1 MSKTRI
7 AFIGAG
13 NMAASLIGGL
23 RAQGVEAARIRASD
37 PGADTR
43 ARISAEHGI
52 ETFADNHQAI
62 DGADVVLIAVKPQAM
77 KAVCE
82 TLRAALQPG
91 QLVVSVA
98 AGITC
103 ASLARWL
110 GEQPIVRCMPNTPAL
125 VRQGVSGL
133 YATAGV
139 SPLQR
144 EQAAELLS
152 AVGLAVWLEQ
162 EQQLDA
168 VTAVSGS
175 GPAYFF
181 LLIEAMTAA
190 GVKLGL
196 PRETAAKRTWPST
209 VTSTL
214 PSCAAVS
221 LPPRAPPRRP
231 SSGSRP
237 MASKRWWK
245 TPWAP
250 PHTDRQRWP
259 SSWVTK
265 ERVMIGLN
273 TAAIYVLQTLG
284 SLYLLIVML
293 RFVLQL
299 VRADFYNPLSQFIVR
314 ATQPLL
320 RPLRKIIP
328 SLFGL
333 DMSSLVLALILQFL
347 LMGLTLLLAYGITG
361 NPLQLLV
368 WSIIGVTAL
377 FLKIFFFAM
386 IISVILSWVAQGSH
400 NPGAELVNQIC
411 EPALAPFRRIVPNL
425 GGLDI
430 SPILAFM
437 VLKLLDMLVIN
448 NLAAMTAMPEILRM
462 LV

>member
-1 MSKTRI
+1 
-7 AFIGAG
+7 
-13 NMAASLIGGL
+13 
-23 RAQGVEAARIRASD
+23 
-37 PGADTR
+37 
-43 ARISAEHGI
+43 
-52 ETFADNHQAI
+52 
-62 DGADVVLIAVKPQAM
+62 
-77 KAVCE
+77 
-82 TLRAALQPG
+82 
-91 QLVVSVA
+91 
-98 AGITC
+98 
-103 ASLARWL
+103 
-110 GEQPIVRCMPNTPAL
+110 
-125 VRQGVSGL
+125 
-133 YATAGV
+133 
-139 SPLQR
+139 
-144 EQAAELLS
+144 
-152 AVGLAVWLEQ
+152 
-162 EQQLDA
+162 
-168 VTAVSGS
+168 
-175 GPAYFF
+175 
-181 LLIEAMTAA
+181 
-190 GVKLGL
+190 
-196 PRETAAKRTWPST
+196 
-209 VTSTL
+209 
-214 PSCAAVS
+214 
-221 LPPRAPPRRP
+221 
-231 SSGSRP
+231 
-237 MASKRWWK
+237 
-245 TPWAP
+245 
-250 PHTDRQRWP
+250 
-259 SSWVTK
+259 
-265 ERVMIGLN
+265 MIGLN

-448 NLAAMTAMPEILRM
+448 NLATMTAMPEILRM